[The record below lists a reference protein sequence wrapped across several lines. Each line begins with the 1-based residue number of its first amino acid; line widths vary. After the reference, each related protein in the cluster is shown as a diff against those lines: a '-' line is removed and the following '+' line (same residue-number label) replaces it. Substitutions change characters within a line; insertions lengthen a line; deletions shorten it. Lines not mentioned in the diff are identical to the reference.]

1 MLIVFE
7 GIDGSGKNTQVRKLL
22 SFFRQNGVRY
32 KLHKYPTAAA
42 AEVFAHLSGKK
53 DVPAEKLADVFAGD
67 ILAEREKI
75 GREIAA
81 GFVVICDRYIH
92 STLAYQGAKMDFGKL
107 KQKLEGMGAI
117 VPDVVFLLDID
128 PAMSAKRKSAQK
140 TPDRFEKDVA
150 FLSKVRAN
158 YLREASE
165 NFLSYKY
172 AIVDATEEPDKVFT
186 HIITQVEPILTK
198 KMGK

>member
-42 AEVFAHLSGKK
+42 KEVFAHLSGKK
-53 DVPAEKLADVFAGD
+53 DVPAEKLAAIFADD
-67 ILAEREKI
+67 ILAEKAVIE
-75 GREIAA
+75 REIAA
-81 GFVVICDRYIH
+81 GFVVICDRYLH
-92 STLAYQGAKMDFGKL
+92 STLAYQGVKMDFVVL
-107 KQKLEGMGAI
+107 TRRLENMGAI

-128 PAMSAKRKSAQK
+128 PHLSAKRKSAQK
-140 TPDRFEKDVA
+140 TPDRFEKDA
-150 FLSKVRAN
+150 LFLSKVRAN

-165 NFLSYKY
+165 TFLSYKY
-172 AIVDATEEPDKVFT
+172 AIVDATDAPDRVFT